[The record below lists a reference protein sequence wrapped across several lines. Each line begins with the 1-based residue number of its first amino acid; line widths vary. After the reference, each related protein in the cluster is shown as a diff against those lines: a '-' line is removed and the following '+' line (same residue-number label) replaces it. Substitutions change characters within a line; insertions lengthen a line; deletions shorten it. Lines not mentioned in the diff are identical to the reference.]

1 VIKNHEFTRRLT
13 HAGAICLRLVKGE
26 SPLKIVSAVRCEQ
39 KEHGSQLCEASA
51 QCDWLA
57 CDQFARIRLVRLRR
71 STGRH
76 LIQNDERI
84 SMKTVIALI
93 ISAAAVVGGAILHY
107 ITTSGTGSRG
117 LANTGTELIVAG
129 VLGLASS
136 NVAYLMNK
144 NHRRPARRAEAS
156 ETEHIA
162 VAPRTAPS
170 EHQRRSPVHSSGR

>member
-1 VIKNHEFTRRLT
+1 
-13 HAGAICLRLVKGE
+13 
-26 SPLKIVSAVRCEQ
+26 
-39 KEHGSQLCEASA
+39 
-51 QCDWLA
+51 
-57 CDQFARIRLVRLRR
+57 
-71 STGRH
+71 
-76 LIQNDERI
+76 
-84 SMKTVIALI
+84 MKTVIALI